1 MKTSK
6 ENIESR
12 ATLLVI
18 AVVFVILFTYASYL
32 YYAVGGEKN
41 RVMREAHRAERVK

>member
-6 ENIESR
+6 ENIEAK
-12 ATLLVI
+12 ATIYVV

-41 RVMREAHRAERVK
+41 RTMREAHRIERVK